1 MLHRVHE
8 YYVGAIISKGSF
20 SSVRL
25 GFRKDSHEPVAIKI
39 LAKRK
44 LNQYSRKREISFN
57 ESVLSRFLLHPNI
70 VHVHETIE
78 SAGLTFI
85 VMDLLKRDLL
95 EEIETTKHTD
105 RWKLKMADQ
114 ILAAV
119 DYLHKR
125 DLCHRDIKLE
135 NVMLDQDG
143 NCHVTDFG
151 FTAFAHEDVAGVQ
164 GSVGYVA
171 PEVLSGASYDG
182 KKADMWSFGCLL
194 YQLFTNKL
202 PFAES
207 QFAKLDVAGVPP
219 RVAELIRKLLN
230 RDPAQRPSAA
240 EVRLDKVFSDIGDRP
255 VPSTIALFPD
265 ETVFN
270 RVAEIFAE
278 NVDVVMKMSETPSKE
293 RTMAIL
299 VSEWMQTMP
308 ADASEKGHVMTA
320 YSYPPPTASLLQM
333 LTEDTQRRVTIN
345 KNRHA
350 VSEQL
355 HKLLIKRKFCVSTS
369 LTGLKTAIINRPDD
383 DLKMTFQVVDD
394 SDGSCTIVAEGDD
407 SHVDSVIGDILANN

>member
-8 YYVGAIISKGSF
+8 YYVGAVISKGAF
-20 SSVRL
+20 SSVRV
-25 GFRKDSHEPVAIKI
+25 GFRKDSHDPVAIKI
-39 LAKRK
+39 LANRK
-44 LNQYSRKREISFN
+44 LNKYSRKREISVN

-85 VMDLLKRDLL
+85 VMDLLERDLL

-105 RWKLKMADQ
+105 KWRLKMADQ

-151 FTAFAHEDVAGVQ
+151 FTAFAHEKVSGVQ

-202 PFAES
+202 PFFEGE
-207 QFAKLDVAGVPP
+207 LNVVGVPP
-219 RVAELIRKLLN
+219 RVAALITKLLN
-230 RDPAQRPSAA
+230 RDPAQRPTAA
-240 EVRLDKVFSDIGDRP
+240 EVRLDKIFSDIGDRP
-255 VPSTIALFPD
+255 VPSTISLFPD
-265 ETVFN
+265 EAVFN
-270 RVAEIFAE
+270 RVAEILAE
-278 NVDVVMKMSETPSKE
+278 DVDVVMKMSETPSKE

-308 ADASEKGHVMTA
+308 ADTAEKGHVMTA

-333 LTEDTQRRVTIN
+333 LTEETQRRVTIN

-355 HKLLIKRKFCVSTS
+355 HKLLIQRKFCVSTS
-369 LTGLKTAIINRPDD
+369 LTGLKTAIINRPED

-407 SHVDSVIGDILANN
+407 SHVDSVIGYILASN